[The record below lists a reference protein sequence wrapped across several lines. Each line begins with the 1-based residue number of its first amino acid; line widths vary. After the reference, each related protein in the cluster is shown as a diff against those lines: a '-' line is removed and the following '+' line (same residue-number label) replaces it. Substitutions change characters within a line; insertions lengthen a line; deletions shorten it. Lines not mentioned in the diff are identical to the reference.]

1 MESTKAQMRAILPLL
16 KARIIDR
23 GEGHFTLGFGSEY
36 GSPTT
41 IRISCNPRR
50 YDLRDGDLLTL
61 YTEVLL
67 ANAKPSE
74 SPIK

>member
-1 MESTKAQMRAILPLL
+1 MPLL
-16 KARIIDR
+16 KARITDR
-23 GEGHFTLGFGSEY
+23 GPNHFTIAFGAEY

-41 IRISCNPRR
+41 IRIGCNTAM

-67 ANAKPSE
+67 APNKGAS
-74 SPIK
+74 

>member
-1 MESTKAQMRAILPLL
+1 MSNKQLRAILPLL
-16 KARIIDR
+16 KAHITDR
-23 GEGHFTLGFGSEY
+23 GPDHFTISFGAEY

-41 IRISCNPRR
+41 IRIGVKTEL

-67 ANAKPSE
+67 AHAKTN
-74 SPIK
+74 

>member
-1 MESTKAQMRAILPLL
+1 MTLRAILPLL
-16 KARIIDR
+16 KARITDR
-23 GEGHFTLGFGSEY
+23 GPNHFTISFGLEH

-41 IRISCNPRR
+41 IRIATDTSR

-67 ANAKPSE
+67 AKPSQ
-74 SPIK
+74 SPVQ

>member
-1 MESTKAQMRAILPLL
+1 MIEKQLRAILPLL
-16 KARIIDR
+16 KARITDR
-23 GEGHFTLGFGSEY
+23 SDRHFTIAFGSEY

-41 IRISCNPRR
+41 IRISCNAGM

-67 ANAKPSE
+67 APPQGS
-74 SPIK
+74 S

>member
-1 MESTKAQMRAILPLL
+1 MTKQLRAILPLL
-16 KARIIDR
+16 KARITDR
-23 GEGHFTLGFGSEY
+23 GPDHFTISFGSEH

-41 IRISCNPRR
+41 IRIGVNTAM

-67 ANAKPSE
+67 AKINS
-74 SPIK
+74 

>member
-1 MESTKAQMRAILPLL
+1 MTLRAILPLL
-16 KARIIDR
+16 KARITDR
-23 GEGHFTLGFGSEY
+23 GPSHFTISFGSEY

-41 IRISCNPRR
+41 IRISCKTEL

-67 ANAKPSE
+67 AKPSQ
-74 SPIK
+74 SPIE

>member
-1 MESTKAQMRAILPLL
+1 MEPVKAQMRAILPLL

-23 GEGHFTLGFGSEY
+23 SEAHFTLGFGSEY

-41 IRISCNPRR
+41 IRISVDTKR

-74 SPIK
+74 PSIQ

>member
-1 MESTKAQMRAILPLL
+1 MTDKKQVRAVLPLL
-16 KARIIDR
+16 KARITAR
-23 GEGHFTLGFGSEY
+23 TESSFTISFGAEH

-41 IRISCNPRR
+41 IKIFADTRM

-67 ANAKPSE
+67 AP
-74 SPIK
+74 PQG

>member
-1 MESTKAQMRAILPLL
+1 MEPIEKQMRAMLPLL
-16 KARIIDR
+16 KARITDR
-23 GEGHFTLGFGSEY
+23 GPNHFTLSFGSEY

-41 IRISCNPRR
+41 IRISCQTNK

-67 ANAKPSE
+67 AKH
-74 SPIK
+74 